1 MKTDLKKYRNILKQ
15 EGTARIERYLADLDP
30 ASVVMDDRSLANLL
44 LYAQKYYSNVRFMP
58 ANSNDF
64 NDSWEMF
71 FEKDVI
77 FILTK
82 IASKNAQHIREAF
95 DLLYKQYDENK
106 NAEAIIELTQY
117 IYQRFQKI
125 KEWLGLIIA
134 HELLHNDL
142 KIFIDAYLSKKAQDF
157 YAVTSLQRWNDK
169 KGRELQE
176 QVATLI
182 DDDIWGTKRDFEA
195 AAKDIFID
203 GADEA
208 ERSANAVIKLNDIF
222 DTLYYV
228 TDATIINANNYFKQI
243 LQGEKS
249 HAPQIALLVAFLKMF
264 EFLQQDFNNL
274 PRKHLDYYY
283 SQMLGIQKGNAV
295 SDKTYVYFE
304 MAKGFDAYKIDK
316 GTFLSAGKDKKNVD
330 QWYSVDKD
338 VTVSKASITSIK
350 TMLVDR
356 TGINGKDNDKS
367 AIKGIYT
374 NELQKSDSGT
384 FEPAP
389 WNTFGDLNDYRADI
403 GFAIASP
410 QLYLSQGDR
419 TVTINFETSE
429 SIDEQEFDISL
440 IRLLLTGEKKWLDSN
455 AQQDGVS
462 INYLRTEGPLNLV
475 LSFSVSIAQQSAIAA
490 FVAAVHGNTFQ
501 SNSPVL
507 QCLLQ
512 YPILN
517 EGDEDYYNTLLMQL
531 NVLQKIKT
539 TSFSIRVE
547 VGNYQGASFNGVR
560 NVAIQN
566 HEAELNSSKP
576 FYPFTGTPKV
586 GSSFYISSDELEA
599 KQVKKMAINID
610 WMLPPNFKTYYDN
623 YFAPYNSNKFNV
635 ALSQLKDNCWTRIT
649 ETPVIDVDSF
659 EPRFRVI
666 RIDFDKPG
674 NEEAT
679 DVTKA
684 DFSKPEGTIRM
695 KLLYPDFGHSIYPQL
710 ITSSAMSKSSDKKS
724 VENYSKILKK
734 HLHDSVIMILL
745 PADLDQR
752 NGSLKAVYD
761 IFDQIPDNGQAGNM
775 LVKALN
781 LIIRKH
787 NGSNVILKKEIPD
800 EEQPTIVADAGNRS
814 IVNDDNLIERILN
827 LGRRLRLVSRD
838 VHHDRDRQTVGD
850 VAESINEELV
860 TTASFILPS
869 ESELVALIMNE
880 TNIAIGKTVTK
891 VSGELISQR
900 KSGSITPADTERII
914 KREFSESNEVIND
927 IIAEKIA
934 ALLLANEVPP
944 PPYTPLIN
952 SISISYVAE
961 STYDRTKDCM
971 YQVTPFGVVE
981 TAPYFEENNN
991 EEYNKTARSYIF
1003 PQNGVYKGSSTFAP
1017 AGMFFIG
1024 IKDLVK
1030 DHNISV
1036 LFQFAEGT
1044 RKTENDPPRISWH
1057 YLTSNNWVPFKN
1069 EDIVSDNT
1077 YGLQTTGIIE
1087 FAVPDKITNE
1097 NTLINQPGTFWI
1109 AAMVQDAPASFP
1121 MLLNIAPNAVTATF
1135 RDEGNDPSHYELP
1148 LPALKITKLV
1158 DAVAAIKK
1166 VVQPLASFNGKM
1178 PEQGKEYYARV
1189 SERLRHKAR
1198 ALTVW
1203 DYEHL
1208 VLATFPAV
1216 FKVKCL
1222 NNYYNGNFAAG
1233 HVTIVPVCDLR
1244 NNDTSNVDLLF
1255 PRASYVL
1262 LTSIKKF
1269 LAARTSPFVKIHVIN
1284 PELDRIL
1291 ITCKVKFRKGVDK
1304 GFYLKQLNADIVR
1317 FLTPW
1322 ANNDIKMLSFS
1333 SKVYRSSVTN
1343 FIDKRPYVDF
1353 VTDVEMFQYVEK
1365 EKDFYKLPNG
1375 TKSLKE
1381 TAFTTPHSILVS
1393 EQEHNIKLI
1402 D

>member
-15 EGTARIERYLADLDP
+15 EGTARIERYLADLNP
-30 ASVVMDDRSLANLL
+30 ASVVMDDRSLASLL
-44 LYAQKYYSNVRFMP
+44 LYAQKYYANVRFMP
-58 ANSNDF
+58 VNNNDF
-64 NDSWEMF
+64 DNSWEVF
-71 FEKDVI
+71 FQNDVI
-77 FILTK
+77 FVLTK

-95 DLLYKQYDENK
+95 DLLYKQYDDNK
-106 NAEAIIELTQY
+106 NAEAIIDLTQY

-125 KEWLGLIIA
+125 QEWLGLTTA

-142 KIFIDAYLSKKAQDF
+142 KIFIEAYLSKKAQDF
-157 YAVTSLQRWNDK
+157 FAVTSVQRWNEK
-169 KGRELQE
+169 KGKELQE
-176 QVATLI
+176 QVATLV
-182 DDDIWGTKRDFEA
+182 DDDIWGNKRDFEA
-195 AAKDIFID
+195 AAKDLFID

-208 ERSANAVIKLNDIF
+208 ERSANIAVKLNDIF

-228 TDATIINANNYFKQI
+228 TDATITNANNYFKQI
-243 LQGEKS
+243 LHGDKS

-264 EFLQQDFNNL
+264 EFLQEDYNTL
-274 PRKHLDYYY
+274 PQKHLDFYY
-283 SQMLGIQKGNAV
+283 SQMLGIQKEKAV
-295 SDKTYVYFE
+295 ADKVYVYFQ
-304 MAKGFDAYKIDK
+304 MAKGFDAYKLDK

-330 QWYSVDKD
+330 QWYRVDKD
-338 VTVSKASITSIK
+338 VIVSKANITSIK
-350 TMLVDR
+350 TML
-356 TGINGKDNDKS
+356 INRAPVREDKGKLI
-367 AIKGIYT
+367 IKGIYT
-374 NELQKSDSGT
+374 NELQKNDAGN
-384 FEPAP
+384 FEAAP
-389 WNTFGDLNDYRADI
+389 WNTFGDVNDYRADI
-403 GFAIASP
+403 GFAVSSP
-410 QLYLSQGDR
+410 QLYMSQGDR
-419 TVTINFETSE
+419 MVTINFETAENIS
-429 SIDEQEFDISL
+429 EQEFDISL
-440 IRLLLTGEKKWLDSN
+440 VKVLLTGEKKWLDSN
-455 AQQDGVS
+455 VQQDGVS
-462 INYLRTEGPLNLV
+462 INYLKTEGPQNLV
-475 LSFSVSIAQQSAIAA
+475 LNFSISIAQQSAITA
-490 FVAAVHGNTFQ
+490 FTTAVHGNTFQ
-501 SNSPVL
+501 SNLPVL

-512 YPILN
+512 YPISN
-517 EGDEDYYNTLLMQL
+517 EGDEDYYNSLLMQL
-531 NVLQKIKT
+531 NELQKIKT
-539 TSFSIRVE
+539 TSFTIKVE
-547 VGNYQGASFNGVR
+547 VGSFQGVSFNGMR

-576 FYPFTGTPKV
+576 FFPFTGVPKV
-586 GSSFYISSDELEA
+586 GSSFYVSSEELEA
-599 KQVKKMAINID
+599 KQVKKIAINID

-623 YFAPYNSNKFNV
+623 YFAPYNSNKFI
-635 ALSQLKDNCWTRIT
+635 ATLSQLKDNCWTRIT

-659 EPRFRVI
+659 DPRFRVI
-666 RIDFDKPG
+666 RIDFDKPLA
-674 NEEAT
+674 EEPT
-679 DVTKA
+679 DVSKA

-695 KLLYPDFGHSIYPQL
+695 KLQYPDFGHSIYPQL

-745 PADLDQR
+745 PGDMDQR
-752 NGSLKAVYD
+752 GGSLKAVHD
-761 IFDQIPDNGQAGNM
+761 ILERVQDDEQAGNM

-787 NGSNVILKKEIPD
+787 NGSNVILKRETPD
-800 EEQPTIVADAGNRS
+800 EEQPTVIADTGNRE

-827 LGRRLRLVSRD
+827 LGRRLRLVKKD
-838 VHHDRDRQTVGD
+838 THFDRDKQTVGD

-880 TNIAIGKTVTK
+880 TNIAIGKTVAK

-900 KSGSITPADTERII
+900 KTSITPIETEKII
-914 KREFSESNEVIND
+914 KKEFAESNEVIND

-952 SISISYVAE
+952 SISLSYVAE
-961 STYDRTKDCM
+961 STYNSATDAM

-981 TAPYFEENNN
+981 TAPYFEQTGSEEN
-991 EEYNKTARSYIF
+991 YSTAGSYIF
-1003 PQNGVYKGSSTFAP
+1003 PQNGIYRGVSTFVP

-1024 IKDLVK
+1024 IKDVVK
-1030 DHNISV
+1030 DHNISM

-1044 RKTENDPPRISWH
+1044 RKTENDPPKISWH
-1057 YLTSNNWVPFKN
+1057 YLASNNWVPFKN
-1069 EDIVSDNT
+1069 EDIVFDDT

-1087 FAVPDKITNE
+1087 FAMPEKISGD
-1097 NTLINQPGTFWI
+1097 NTLINQPQTFWI
-1109 AAMVQDAPASFP
+1109 AAMVQDDPASFP
-1121 MLLNIAPNAVTATF
+1121 MLMDIAPHAATATF
-1135 RDEGNDPSHYELP
+1135 SDDGNDPLHYELP

-1198 ALTVW
+1198 AMTVW

-1208 VLATFPAV
+1208 VLANFPAV

-1222 NNYYNGNFAAG
+1222 NNYYNGNFAVG

-1262 LTSIKKF
+1262 LTSIKRF

-1284 PELDRIL
+1284 PVLDRIL
-1291 ITCKVKFRKGVDK
+1291 ISCKVKFKKGVDK

-1322 ANNDIKMLSFS
+1322 ANTDIKMLSFS

-1365 EKDFYKLPNG
+1365 DKGFYTLPNG
-1375 TKSLKE
+1375 TISLKE

-1402 D
+1402 E